1 MVVLEIH
8 TYTHVLQC
16 SHASVGLAQAHPNYA
31 QYYAGSLTVLCIHMH
46 SIFGNVAKY
55 TVHAYTC
62 VSMFDILTQ
71 PRCDCP
77 QCSILNP
84 PTKSDLACRLAEL
97 RILDLSRLTRKDRP
111 VHLSSL

>member
-1 MVVLEIH
+1 M
-8 TYTHVLQC
+8 
-16 SHASVGLAQAHPNYA
+16 LALLVKPSYSA
-31 QYYAGSLTVLCIHMH
+31 QHYAGSLTVLCIRMH
-46 SIFGNVAKY
+46 SIFGNVAEY
-55 TVHAYTC
+55 TVHMYTC